1 MSASGYIPDE
11 KVDEVR
17 LAADIVDVVGK
28 RVRLTKKG
36 KDWWGLCP
44 FHGDQDPSF
53 KVDRGRATWH
63 CFGCGEGGSVF
74 TFVMKDENLTFP
86 EAVRELAGRYGV
98 ELPRPKLSPEQRARE
113 DKRQRLLRVLEL
125 AGKFFS
131 ERLASSQGAPARR
144 YLEQERGLA
153 AEVARDFG
161 LGWAPDAWEDLGRF
175 LAGRKVPEELA
186 VESGLLVPRD
196 KARGSYDRFR
206 GRVMFPIRDAGG
218 RVVSFGGR
226 LMAQGE
232 PKYLNG
238 PESKVFS
245 KSRTLYNLDRARPEM
260 RRKDRALVVEGY
272 FDVITLAAA
281 GFGET
286 VAPLGTA
293 LTEQQVRR
301 LRGQASEAVLVFD
314 GDAAGRRAAA
324 RSLPVFLAQGLPAR
338 ALLLPAGEDPDS
350 FVRGQGPE
358 ALERAVDQA
367 RPLTEMVLDDLVAAG
382 DLATPEGKSRVV
394 AEAAGVIKSIKD
406 HVTAWLYL
414 ERLAGALQLPAGVAA
429 RQMGLPLPG
438 RGGRPAG
445 PAPAAGGSARP
456 GAGSPAAGD
465 ERCLLELALISPA
478 AARELA
484 ESGCLDELG
493 DPEFSRLGEA
503 IKAVLARGGRPSE
516 AAVMDELGDA
526 GACALVGSLCDSAP
540 RLDEAK
546 ALDQARR
553 LRALL
558 EQRSIQRQCRELT
571 RAIAS
576 AQRAGDTER
585 LDALIAE
592 RRAKQ
597 DKLKTL
603 HPPTK

>member
-1 MSASGYIPDE
+1 MTASGYIPDE
-11 KVDEVR
+11 KVEEVR

-28 RVRLTKKG
+28 RVRLTQKG

-98 ELPRPKLSPEQRARE
+98 ELPKPKLTPEQKAKDE
-113 DKRQRLLRVLEL
+113 QRQRMLRVLEL

-131 ERLASSQGAPARR
+131 DRLASPQGADARR
-144 YLEQERGLA
+144 YLEQKRGLA
-153 AEVARDFG
+153 PAVALEFG
-161 LGWAPDAWEDLGRF
+161 LGWAADAWEELGRF
-175 LAGRKVPEELA
+175 LAASKVPEDLA
-186 VESGLLVPRD
+186 VESGLVVRRD
-196 KARGSYDRFR
+196 KGRGCYDRFR

-218 RVVSFGGR
+218 KVVSFGGR

-286 VAPLGTA
+286 VAPMGTA

-301 LRGQASEAVLVFD
+301 LRGQAKEAVLVFD

-324 RSLPVFLAQGLPAR
+324 RSLPVFLAQGMPAR
-338 ALLLPAGEDPDS
+338 VLLLPSGEDPDS
-350 FVRGQGPE
+350 FVRKEGPE
-358 ALERAVDQA
+358 ALEDAVTAA
-367 RPLTEMVLDDLVAAG
+367 RPLTEVVIDDIVAAG
-382 DLATPEGKSRVV
+382 DLSSPEGKSKVV
-394 AEAAGVIKSIKD
+394 AEAAGVIKAIKD
-406 HVTAWLYL
+406 PVTAWLYL
-414 ERLAGALQLPAGVAA
+414 ERLAGALGLPAAVAA
-429 RQMGLPLPG
+429 RQMGLP
-438 RGGRPAG
+438 
-445 PAPAAGGSARP
+445 APAAPVRPAARAAQPARSGTGGA
-456 GAGSPAAGD
+456 AAGD
-465 ERCLLELALISPA
+465 ERCLLELALASPA

-484 ESGCLDELG
+484 DGGCLDGLG
-493 DPEFSRLGEA
+493 DARLCRVAEA
-503 IKAVLARGGRPSE
+503 IKALLERGAEPAG
-516 AAVMDELGDA
+516 AALMDELGDA
-526 GACALVGSLCDSAP
+526 DACGLVDSLCDSAP
-540 RLDEAK
+540 RLEAGRALEQAAAYRRLAERK
-546 ALDQARR
+546 ALSRRLQEQARALR
-553 LRALL
+553 AAQQAGDDQRVRAIQSDRLATQKKLRAL
-558 EQRSIQRQCRELT
+558 
-571 RAIAS
+571 
-576 AQRAGDTER
+576 
-585 LDALIAE
+585 
-592 RRAKQ
+592 
-597 DKLKTL
+597 
-603 HPPTK
+603 HPTTK